1 MNIVYILIAIL
12 ILGFIIM
19 VHELGHYT
27 VGRLCGLGI
36 EEFSIGFG
44 PKLVQWGKGIKY
56 TLRALPIG
64 GYVRFAGE
72 DADSEDP
79 RAFNN
84 APVWKRFLTTLEG
97 ELVSAKEEAA
107 REFPQEQELA
117 EKSAR
122 LAELNVE
129 LDKAERSKKKPAR
142 EESEQETPPAEKPS
156 IRQQL
161 KDYEAPAQV
170 AAGAKRSPQREASL

>member
-84 APVWKRFLTTLEG
+84 APVWKRFLTTLAGLVEEVHHLRRG
-97 ELVSAKEEAA
+97 RVHELRAGVPGDAGHSAVHG
-107 REFPQEQELA
+107 RGL
-117 EKSAR
+117 
-122 LAELNVE
+122 LH
-129 LDKAERSKKKPAR
+129 
-142 EESEQETPPAEKPS
+142 
-156 IRQQL
+156 
-161 KDYEAPAQV
+161 
-170 AAGAKRSPQREASL
+170 AAGGQCDRGSACPGVRAAGGRQDHLGGRDTGALHIRGLSADERAA